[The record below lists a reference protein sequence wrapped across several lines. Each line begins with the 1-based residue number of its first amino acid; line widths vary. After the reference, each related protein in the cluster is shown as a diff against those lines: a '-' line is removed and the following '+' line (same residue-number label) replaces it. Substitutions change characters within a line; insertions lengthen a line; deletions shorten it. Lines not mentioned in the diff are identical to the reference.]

1 MLFGLAVY
9 IIQSLQMA
17 WLKKSSVLIAFGL
30 RLAIIVPIAF
40 RLHNLSKQ
48 YNSSDPTYD
57 GLLASIW
64 TQVEIAYA
72 VLSATIPCYGS
83 WVSATSTQVP
93 IQPKKTRY
101 HKYGSGN
108 GSQGHE
114 KMPNNNPNNISMHSI
129 FGRKKDL
136 KNTSQVE
143 SRVPASSKDIFSWPN
158 RDNTSCIAT
167 PGDEHSTKSN
177 ESRQGIIRKDV
188 DWTVSYEDAPIGHY
202 EP

>member
-1 MLFGLAVY
+1 M
-9 IIQSLQMA
+9 S
-17 WLKKSSVLIAFGL
+17 WLKKSTVLIAFGL
-30 RLAIIVPIAF
+30 RMAIIVPIAF
-40 RLHNLSKQ
+40 RLHNLSRQ
-48 YNSSDPTYD
+48 YNSRDPTYD
-57 GLLASIW
+57 GLLASVW
-64 TQVEIAYA
+64 TQVQLAYA
-72 VLSATIPCYGS
+72 VLAATIPCYGS

-108 GSQGHE
+108 GSRSHE
-114 KMPNNNPNNISMHSI
+114 KTPNNDPNNISMNSI
-129 FGRKKDL
+129 FGRKKDR
-136 KNTSQVE
+136 KNTSKVD
-143 SRVPASSKDIFSWPN
+143 SRAQPSSKDIFAWPM

-188 DWTVSYEDAPIGHY
+188 DWTVSYEDPPPSHY